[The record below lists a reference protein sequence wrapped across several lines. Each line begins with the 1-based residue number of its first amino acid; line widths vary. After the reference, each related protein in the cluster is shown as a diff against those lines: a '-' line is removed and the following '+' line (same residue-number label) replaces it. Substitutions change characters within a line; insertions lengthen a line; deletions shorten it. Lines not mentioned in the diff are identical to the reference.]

1 MIQVREYA
9 VLTCDAS
16 VTASMDVGVVSPA
29 TFDWLVELQSA
40 WKGQAELL
48 SQQGRHRIRLCSFVG
63 YLQSPTGEGIEILP
77 KTERNPPQHIAPL
90 RQLLQKMLST
100 AMHLKHREAE
110 PAHLA
115 RMDTP
120 LHEWII
126 GQFLLELSDLV
137 RRGLRF
143 DYQRVEEESR
153 FIRGQLDMGRQS
165 RQPPEKATQ
174 FHIRHDVFS
183 PLRLENRLLRTALDY
198 VRKVTRHDE
207 NWRMANILSHQM
219 ADIPPM
225 ANPLRELPKWQQ
237 GKLMQTYQRVKPW
250 CELILEKLNPTFQA
264 GLHRGVALLFPM
276 EKLYEHYVTYH
287 LRRRVRG
294 AQFTAQ
300 ASSQYLVKHCPAGAE
315 VGGWFKLQ
323 PDVLLHGSSSAYH
336 VLDAKWKLLNSRA
349 GDSWTKYGIDQAD
362 LYQLFAYGHKY
373 LNGVGHLMLVYPK
386 HSGFEVPLPVFDF
399 GKGLYLWCVPF
410 DLVEGKLVAGGWQ
423 AHFSCLTSEGF
434 LAI

>member
-225 ANPLRELPKWQQ
+225 ANPLRE
-237 GKLMQTYQRVKPW
+237 
-250 CELILEKLNPTFQA
+250 
-264 GLHRGVALLFPM
+264 
-276 EKLYEHYVTYH
+276 
-287 LRRRVRG
+287 
-294 AQFTAQ
+294 
-300 ASSQYLVKHCPAGAE
+300 
-315 VGGWFKLQ
+315 
-323 PDVLLHGSSSAYH
+323 
-336 VLDAKWKLLNSRA
+336 
-349 GDSWTKYGIDQAD
+349 
-362 LYQLFAYGHKY
+362 
-373 LNGVGHLMLVYPK
+373 
-386 HSGFEVPLPVFDF
+386 
-399 GKGLYLWCVPF
+399 
-410 DLVEGKLVAGGWQ
+410 
-423 AHFSCLTSEGF
+423 
-434 LAI
+434 